1 MGTKKGKPVKL
12 IKWNETMRLGVPEVD
27 FEHEALIDAI
37 NTLGELLQADDA
49 SDIIPSLLA
58 EIHAQIEGHFALE
71 EKIMR
76 DQGFLGYEAHKED
89 HDRLLEQIRDIMS
102 EAKTLDEPTLRADLA
117 QKLNAWF
124 SDHFKTLDRSFH
136 RHG

>member
-1 MGTKKGKPVKL
+1 MKL

>member
-1 MGTKKGKPVKL
+1 VKL